1 MGLIDSVVNYFTGG
15 NNKSNK
21 SSDRK
26 MKTTYMSASNK
37 EYNIYKENKSGRYY
51 INSGGKKYYF
61 ENPNAIKL
69 IDQNK
74 AWCISKQT
82 YEKTNNTKSTSKT
95 SSTKTSSSSGG
106 GGGGGY
112 GGYSGGYS
120 SGSSDDYEKLIKEY
134 RKLIDKLQKPKVWT
148 AKELAKK
155 FNISD
160 KYNMQYW
167 LKTYNDA
174 TNKYYKDAIAEQ
186 EKINQDAE
194 LSNSLYAG
202 TLLKN
207 YLNGYLN
214 AAPTA
219 VGRGTIAANA
229 LNSMLGADKAN
240 EEAATNLASIIESY
254 REKWNAEKEQNKVL
268 ARERYNDIGKW
279 LLERGVNVNT
289 AEVQNYINT
298 MNAYDTAYSG
308 IRNAQNNLASTAAA
322 AYQNNVNAA
331 LAANSAS
338 ASSSSDDFLRRA
350 YQMYYSGE
358 RDPWQQAYNNVNKD
372 VSNCYTSNSSSN

>member
-1 MGLIDSVVNYFTGG
+1 
-15 NNKSNK
+15 
-21 SSDRK
+21 
-26 MKTTYMSASNK
+26 
-37 EYNIYKENKSGRYY
+37 
-51 INSGGKKYYF
+51 
-61 ENPNAIKL
+61 
-69 IDQNK
+69 
-74 AWCISKQT
+74 
-82 YEKTNNTKSTSKT
+82 
-95 SSTKTSSSSGG
+95 
-106 GGGGGY
+106 
-112 GGYSGGYS
+112 
-120 SGSSDDYEKLIKEY
+120 
-134 RKLIDKLQKPKVWT
+134 
-148 AKELAKK
+148 
-155 FNISD
+155 
-160 KYNMQYW
+160 
-167 LKTYNDA
+167 
-174 TNKYYKDAIAEQ
+174 
-186 EKINQDAE
+186 
-194 LSNSLYAG
+194 
-202 TLLKN
+202 
-207 YLNGYLN
+207 
-214 AAPTA
+214 
-219 VGRGTIAANA
+219 
-229 LNSMLGADKAN
+229 MLGADKAN

-372 VSNCYTSNSSSN
+372 VSNYYTSNSSSN